1 MFIFILEC
9 AAVGQADGRHIGMR
23 DCFREERS
31 VELDEGDVII
41 ASVQQLRIVS
51 LVNYNCFCAPINN
64 NFFIRKNLVKTRI
77 LLHFNTNV
85 TIRNISCSC
94 KYQGCAGRSTFQQR
108 GAGRGGA
115 RIKIRGAG

>member
-51 LVNYNCFCAPINN
+51 LMNYNCFCAPINN
-64 NFFIRKNLVKTRI
+64 FFYRERFGEN
-77 LLHFNTNV
+77 
-85 TIRNISCSC
+85 
-94 KYQGCAGRSTFQQR
+94 KYTLTFQH
-108 GAGRGGA
+108 
-115 RIKIRGAG
+115 KCNYKKYKL